1 MCLFL
6 LPVKL
11 AKRSKTRHYERHQI
25 YPPTHKFIT
34 AMGKNKWYFESETTA
49 KQPGSA
55 TSNLGQSRSKKA
67 SYMPST
73 FVWESPENMPLPKL
87 IHLVW
92 LRLRR
97 SWVALRFQTNRW
109 SFGVFRWKTLMK
121 LGILAGSGFLLLGPD
136 GESGLLT
143 QNKNAPEILA
153 EETALEV
160 GAETIKPKKI
170 KSRKT
175 ANEAAPVGAKE
186 LLKEQTLDY
195 IQRYSKIAIGEMKQ
209 FGIPASISLAQG
221 LIESRAGT
229 SKLAVS
235 NNNHF
240 GMKCFSRNCKKG
252 HCSNFTDD
260 THKDFFRKFPTPWE
274 SWRAHSQLLASGR
287 YAKLKR
293 HGRDYRAWARGLKS
307 VGYATDRSYA
317 EKLVGIIERYDLHKF
332 DR

>member
-1 MCLFL
+1 
-6 LPVKL
+6 
-11 AKRSKTRHYERHQI
+11 
-25 YPPTHKFIT
+25 
-34 AMGKNKWYFESETTA
+34 MGKNKWYFETENSA
-49 KQPGSA
+49 KQTGGT
-55 TSNLGQSRSKKA
+55 TSHANQGRPKK
-67 SYMPST
+67 SGHLPSP

-87 IHLVW
+87 MRLVW

-97 SWVALRFQTNRW
+97 SWVALRFQANRW
-109 SFGVFRWKTLMK
+109 SFGLFKKKTALQ
-121 LGILAGSGFLLLGPD
+121 LCILAGTGFILLGPD

-143 QNKNAPEILA
+143 KADAPLGSWARETTLDVGS
-153 EETALEV
+153 EEKA
-160 GAETIKPKKI
+160 P
-170 KSRKT
+170 RKVKT
-175 ANEAAPVGAKE
+175 PRTKNEAAPVGASE
-186 LLKEQTLDY
+186 LLQAQSMDY
-195 IQRYSKIAIGEMKQ
+195 IERYSKIAIGEMQQ

-240 GMKCFSRNCKKG
+240 GMKCFSRNCRKG

-287 YAKLKR
+287 YTKLKR
-293 HGRDYRAWARGLKS
+293 HGRDYRAWAYGLKS
-307 VGYATDRSYA
+307 VGYATDRTYA
-317 EKLVGIIERYDLHKF
+317 EKLIGIIERYDLHQY